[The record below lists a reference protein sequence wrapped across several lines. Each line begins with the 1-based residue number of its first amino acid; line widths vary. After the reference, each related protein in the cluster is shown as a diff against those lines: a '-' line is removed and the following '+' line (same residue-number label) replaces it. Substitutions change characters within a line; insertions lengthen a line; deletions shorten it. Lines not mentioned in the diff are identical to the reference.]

1 MKKKVIKKNIKIISS
16 SQQSKI
22 TGGNK
27 EASLPGGCACC
38 ICMPDTSSAGAH
50 TANGT

>member
-16 SQQSKI
+16 AQQSKI
-22 TGGNK
+22 KGGK
-27 EASLPGGCACC
+27 VAPGGCACC
-38 ICMPDTSSAGAH
+38 ICEPDTKSAGTH